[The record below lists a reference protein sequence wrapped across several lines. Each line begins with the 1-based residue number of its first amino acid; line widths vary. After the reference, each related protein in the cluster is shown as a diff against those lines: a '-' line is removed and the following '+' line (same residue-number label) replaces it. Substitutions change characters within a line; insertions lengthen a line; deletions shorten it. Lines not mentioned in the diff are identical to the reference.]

1 VFAGRSGLLQ
11 EGVMKKAAML
21 TARDIMTRKL
31 VTVRP
36 STPVRDA
43 IRLIV
48 KKRVSGLLVVDD
60 NGNLVGVLSE
70 VDCLRHFAV
79 SQYDQQRDPERG
91 TVATYMTE
99 DCHVISS
106 STDIYTIADD
116 FLEHRIRRLPVVD
129 GDQLVGVV
137 SRIDVLSGI
146 ERMAKDASGYHRRA
160 ERTPNLYL
168 SASDSDAQA
177 IARRLE

>member
-1 VFAGRSGLLQ
+1 
-11 EGVMKKAAML
+11 MKKGGML

-36 STPVRDA
+36 STLVSDA
-43 IRLIV
+43 IHLIV
-48 KKRVSGLLVVDD
+48 KKRVSGLPVVDD

-79 SQYDQQRDPERG
+79 SEYDQQRDPERG

-99 DCHVISS
+99 NCHAISP

-116 FLEHRIRRLPVVD
+116 FFEHRFRRLPVVD
-129 GDQLVGVV
+129 GDHLVGVV
-137 SRIDVLSGI
+137 SRIDVLAGI
-146 ERMAKDASGYHRRA
+146 ERMAKGADWRHRRA
-160 ERTPNLYL
+160 KRTPNLYL
-168 SASDSDAQA
+168 SANDSDPQT

>member
-1 VFAGRSGLLQ
+1 
-11 EGVMKKAAML
+11 MKKCGML

-36 STPVRDA
+36 STLVRDA
-43 IRLIV
+43 IHLIV
-48 KKRVSGLLVVDD
+48 KKRVSGLPVVED
-60 NGNLVGVLSE
+60 NGKLVGVLSE

-79 SQYDQQRDPERG
+79 SEYDQQRDPERG

-99 DCHVISS
+99 DYHAISS
-106 STDIYTIADD
+106 STDIYTITDD

-129 GDQLVGVV
+129 GDHLVGVV
-137 SRIDVLSGI
+137 SRIDVLAGI
-146 ERMAKDASGYHRRA
+146 ERMAKGADWRHRRA
-160 ERTPNLYL
+160 KRTPNLYL
-168 SASDSDAQA
+168 SATDSDAEV